1 MGNGLRL
8 PNKTIYFMSS
18 IVSEIKDF
26 LAHGRTSDA
35 LSRLLELS
43 QSNKQ
48 IHDSILM
55 VLAEFNDLNA
65 ARLRGTIHNDEA
77 TLRQNKINEKVLMAL
92 DSFDSQGRVL
102 PGSILRKRGSVTRIL
117 GRLTLVVW
125 GGSIIVYF
133 VAKLTQSDTSALMV
147 LFDYC
152 FFTFIAY
159 LIAMVVS
166 AFKK

>member
-1 MGNGLRL
+1 
-8 PNKTIYFMSS
+8 MSS

-65 ARLRGTIHNDEA
+65 ARLRGTIHNEEA

-102 PGSILRKRGSVTRIL
+102 PGSVVMKKTEPVSML
-117 GRLTLVVW
+117 GRLSVTFGGLTLLTLIGQFFWVKLGY
-125 GGSIIVYF
+125 GGWTDLYAIP
-133 VAKLTQSDTSALMV
+133 
-147 LFDYC
+147 LFIG
-152 FFTFIAY
+152 FLIFIAY
-159 LIAMVVS
+159 LLALVIS

>member
-1 MGNGLRL
+1 MSDKIIDL
-8 PNKTIYFMSS
+8 ISS
-18 IVSEIKDF
+18 IAAEIKDF
-26 LAHGRTSDA
+26 LTQGRTSDA

-43 QSNKQ
+43 QANKQ

-65 ARLRGTIHNDEA
+65 ARLRGTITNEEA

-92 DSFDSQGRVL
+92 DSFDGQGRVL
-102 PGSILRKRGSVTRIL
+102 PGSMVGKKISATKLL
-117 GRLTLVVW
+117 GKLTLVLW
-125 GGSIIVYF
+125 GGYLTVYF
-133 VAKLTQSDTSALMV
+133 IVQLNQNTWILDTLVLKV
-147 LFDYC
+147 LFDCC

-159 LIAMVVS
+159 LLAIVVS